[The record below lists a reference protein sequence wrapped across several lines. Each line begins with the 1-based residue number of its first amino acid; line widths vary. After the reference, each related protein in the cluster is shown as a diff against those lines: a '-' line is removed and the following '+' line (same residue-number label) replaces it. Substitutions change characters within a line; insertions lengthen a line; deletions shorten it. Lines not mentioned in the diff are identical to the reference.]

1 MNVSELLGYK
11 IEDALPLLKS
21 NMINYKIIEV
31 SSKTDKK
38 NVNEI
43 RIVNVKSREG
53 ITIIY
58 VANF

>member
-53 ITIIY
+53 ITIVY

>member
-1 MNVSELLGYK
+1 MDVNELLGYK

-21 NMINYKIIEV
+21 NMIDYEIIEI
-31 SSKTDKK
+31 SGKIDKK

-58 VANF
+58 VSNF

>member
-1 MNVSELLGYK
+1 MDVNELLGYK

-31 SSKTDKK
+31 SSKIDKK
-38 NVNEI
+38 DISEI

>member
-1 MNVSELLGYK
+1 MLGYK

-21 NMINYKIIEV
+21 NMINYKIIEI
-31 SSKTDKK
+31 SSKIDKK
-38 NVNEI
+38 DVNEI
-43 RIVNVKSREG
+43 RIVNVKIQEG